1 MLEYLSQGLSIALQ
15 WENILFMF
23 IGTILGLIFAS
34 IPGLTFSTAL
44 ILMIPITFGL
54 DAVPAISVL
63 LGVFAGGMSGGSI
76 SAILLGIPGTPSAAA
91 TVIDGFEMSKR
102 GHAGRALGMAV
113 YASVFGGIF
122 SLLVLMLVAPQ
133 LAKVALKFGPPEIFA
148 LVIFGLST
156 IVSLSGSH
164 LVKGLLAGLFG
175 LLLTTVGLDPVMG
188 LQRYTFGQA
197 WLMIGIGIMP
207 VMIGMFAFPEIIETF
222 QRAKKNKGVSK
233 EPTDKQVVKASFP
246 TLKEIKSTF
255 VLMIKSSAIGTGL
268 GAIPGTGG
276 PIASFLAYDQAR
288 RQNPKCGKGA
298 IEGVG
303 APEAANN
310 GVTGGAMIPLLTLG
324 IPGDSATAIML
335 GAFLIHGLAPGPLLF
350 QNYGDLVYAIFI
362 SILIIYIMVLVIQL
376 FGIRLF
382 VKVLDFPKVNLMV
395 VILAMT
401 VVGSFA
407 INLSFGDVLIMFF
420 AGLVGY
426 LMKRYGF
433 PITPLILALVLGYTI
448 EDNFRKALVFSD
460 GSLAIFVQSPVSL
473 IFLILALIMLL
484 APVIKPLFEKRAKV
498 DKAKGED

>member
-1 MLEYLSQGLSIALQ
+1 MLEYFSQGLVIALH

-23 IGTILGLIFAS
+23 IGTVLGLVFAA

-44 ILMIPITFGL
+44 ILLIPVTFGL

-63 LGVFAGGMSGGSI
+63 LGIFAGGMSGGSI

-91 TVIDGFEMSKR
+91 TVLDGYEMAKK
-102 GHAGRALGMAV
+102 GQAGRALGMAV

-133 LAKVALKFGPPEIFA
+133 LAKVALKFGPAEIFA

-156 IVSLSGSH
+156 IVSLSGTA
-164 LVKGLLAGLFG
+164 LNKGLLAGLFG
-175 LLLTTVGLDPVMG
+175 LVLTTVGLDPIMG
-188 LQRYTFGQA
+188 LQRFTFSQT

-222 QRAKKNKGVSK
+222 QRAKNNKGVSK

-246 TLKEIKSTF
+246 TLKEMKSTF
-255 VLMIKSSAIGTGL
+255 FLMIKSSAIGTGL

-276 PIASFLAYDQAR
+276 PIASFLAYDQAKR
-288 RQNPKCGKGA
+288 SNPRCGKGA

-362 SILIIYIMVLVIQL
+362 SIFIIYIMVLVIQF

-382 VKVLDFPKVNLMV
+382 VKVLDFPKVNLMIA
-395 VILAMT
+395 ILAMT

-407 INLSFGDVLIMFF
+407 INLSFGDVIIMFF
-420 AGLVGY
+420 SGLLGY
-426 LMKRYGF
+426 FMKRYGF

-448 EDNFRKALVFSD
+448 ESNFRKALVYSD
-460 GSLAIFVQSPVSL
+460 GSLDIFVQSPVSL
-473 IFLILALIMLL
+473 VFLTLSLIMLL
-484 APVIKPLFEKRAKV
+484 APVIKPMLEKRVKA
-498 DKAKGED
+498 DKA

>member
-1 MLEYLSQGLSIALQ
+1 LLEYFSQGLVIALQ

-23 IGTILGLIFAS
+23 IGTILGLVFAS

-44 ILMIPITFGL
+44 ILMIPVTFGL
-54 DAVPAISVL
+54 DPVPAISVL

-91 TVIDGFEMSKR
+91 TVIDGYEMAKK
-102 GHAGRALGMAV
+102 GEAGRALGMAV

-133 LAKVALKFGPPEIFA
+133 LAKVALKFGPAEIFA

-156 IVSLSGSH
+156 IVSLSGTS
-164 LVKGLLAGLFG
+164 LNKGLLAGMFG

-188 LQRYTFGQA
+188 LQRFTFGQS

-207 VMIGMFAFPEIIETF
+207 VMIGMFALPEIIETF
-222 QRAKKNKGVSK
+222 QRAKNNKGVSK

-246 TLKEIKSTF
+246 TLKEMKSTF
-255 VLMIKSSAIGTGL
+255 FLMIKSSAIGTGL

-276 PIASFLAYDQAR
+276 PIASFLAYDQAKR
-288 RQNPKCGKGA
+288 HNPKCGKGV

-362 SILIIYIMVLVIQL
+362 SILIIYIMVLVIQF

-382 VKVLDFPKVNLMV
+382 VRVLDFPKVNLMI

-407 INLSFGDVLIMFF
+407 INLNFGDVLIMFF
-420 AGLVGY
+420 AGLLGY

-448 EDNFRKALVFSD
+448 ESNFRKALVYSD
-460 GSLAIFVQSPVSL
+460 GSLDIFVQSPVSL
-473 IFLILALIMLL
+473 VFLILALIMLL
-484 APVIKPLFEKRAKV
+484 APLIKPILEKRVKA
-498 DKAKGED
+498 DKA

>member
-1 MLEYLSQGLSIALQ
+1 MLEFLSQGLVIALQ
-15 WENILFMF
+15 WENIMFMF
-23 IGTILGLIFAS
+23 IGTILGLVFAS

-44 ILMIPITFGL
+44 ILMIPVTFGL
-54 DAVPAISVL
+54 DPVPAISVL

-91 TVIDGFEMSKR
+91 TVIDGYEMAKK
-102 GHAGRALGMAV
+102 GQAGRALGMAV

-133 LAKVALKFGPPEIFA
+133 LAKVALKFGPAEIFA

-156 IVSLSGSH
+156 IVSLSGTA
-164 LVKGLLAGLFG
+164 LNKGLLAGLFG
-175 LLLTTVGLDPVMG
+175 LLLTTVGLDPIMG
-188 LQRYTFGQA
+188 LQRFTFSQS
-197 WLMIGIGIMP
+197 WLMIGVGIMP

-222 QRAKKNKGVSK
+222 QRAKNNKGVSK
-233 EPTDKQVVKASFP
+233 EPTDRQVVKASFP
-246 TLKEIKSTF
+246 TFKEMKSTF
-255 VLMIKSSAIGTGL
+255 ILMIKSSAIGTGL

-276 PIASFLAYDQAR
+276 PIASFLAYDQAKR
-288 RQNPKCGKGA
+288 SNPGCGKGA

-362 SILIIYIMVLVIQL
+362 SIFIIYLMVLVIQF

-382 VKVLDFPKVNLMV
+382 VKVLDFPKVNLMIA
-395 VILAMT
+395 ILAMT

-407 INLSFGDVLIMFF
+407 INLSFGDVIIMFF
-420 AGLVGY
+420 SGLLGY

-433 PITPLILALVLGYTI
+433 PITPLILALVLGFTI
-448 EDNFRKALVFSD
+448 ESNFRKALVYSD
-460 GSLAIFVQSPVSL
+460 GSLDIFVQSPVSL
-473 IFLILALIMLL
+473 VFLILSLIMLL
-484 APVIKPLFEKRAKV
+484 APVIKPMLEKRAKA
-498 DKAKGED
+498 DKA